1 MGVLA
6 PSSFLD
12 LAEDAG
18 LDLLLGDVVLRS
30 ACAALREVDVDVHL
44 GMNLSVAQLA
54 DRGLCTRVKGILDEY
69 GIDPT
74 RLMVEITE
82 HATLTRRPGGGR
94 VSPEHTLEELRALG
108 ASLCLDDFGTG
119 YSSLTH
125 IRRYPLA
132 AIKIDRSFV
141 AGVCDHPEDRAVIA
155 AMVGMAAALDLR
167 VVGEGVETEAQLLA
181 LKTLGCHMA
190 QGYLISRPLPPG
202 AVVDWLARYGQDWRA
217 GRDVSPL
224 VR

>member
-1 MGVLA
+1 
-6 PSSFLD
+6 
-12 LAEDAG
+12 
-18 LDLLLGDVVLRS
+18 
-30 ACAALREVDVDVHL
+30 
-44 GMNLSVAQLA
+44 
-54 DRGLCTRVKGILDEY
+54 
-69 GIDPT
+69 
-74 RLMVEITE
+74 MVEITE

-155 AMVGMAAALDLR
+155 AMVGMAGALELE
-167 VVGEGVETEAQLLA
+167 VVGEGVETEEQLAA
-181 LKTLGCHMA
+181 LQHARLR
-190 QGYLISRPLPPG
+190 QGTGLPHRPTAAARRRGPAGSRAHG
-202 AVVDWLARYGQDWRA
+202 RDWRA
-217 GRDVSPL
+217 AAGLNRPL
-224 VR
+224 TQRSRGSDRARRTRGGTPRSRRLPTERHRPPVDEPLQLTGWARSR